1 MNNIILLPFPLEGY
15 YGEELGRNK
24 MESQVGMRDVCLGMT
39 ATMTN
44 RYKFFMK
51 DSFGEMNCAAK
62 GASHLVITRIYY
74 NMPRRRMG
82 EG

>member
-1 MNNIILLPFPLEGY
+1 MNNIILLPSPLEGY

-24 MESQVGMRDVCLGMT
+24 MESQVGMRDVCLSMT
-39 ATMTN
+39 AAMTN
-44 RYKFFMK
+44 RYEFVMK

-62 GASHLVITRIYY
+62 RASYLVITIYY
-74 NMPRRRMG
+74 NIPRRRMG